1 MASRLEFTPDML
13 AQLQAIS
20 DQYVE
25 DTVLPKI
32 AAKAKRIVPYDSG
45 TLHDNIE
52 PVVNSDGMFVVA
64 NTEYAE
70 FVELGTSKMAAQ
82 PYLRPAMTT
91 ALGE

>member
-1 MASRLEFTPDML
+1 MSSRLEFTPDML

-25 DTVLPKI
+25 ETVLPKI
-32 AAKAKRIVPYDSG
+32 ADKAKRIVPVDSG
-45 TLHDNIE
+45 DLQDSIE
-52 PVVNSDGMFVVA
+52 PLVNSEGMFVVA
-64 NTEYAE
+64 NTDYAD
-70 FVELGTSKMAAQ
+70 FVERGTSKMAAQ

>member
-1 MASRLEFTPDML
+1 MSSRLEFTPDML

-25 DTVLPKI
+25 ETVLPKI
-32 AAKAKRIVPYDSG
+32 ADKAKRIVPIDSG
-45 TLHDNIE
+45 VLHDNIE

-64 NTEYAE
+64 NTEYAD
-70 FVELGTSKMAAQ
+70 FVERGTSKMAAQ
-82 PYLRPAMTT
+82 PFLRPAMTT

>member
-1 MASRLEFTPDML
+1 MSSRLEFTPEML

-32 AAKAKRIVPYDSG
+32 SQAAQRIAPFDSG
-45 TLHDNIE
+45 YLHDHIA
-52 PVVNSDGMFVVA
+52 PVVNADGMFVVA
-64 NTEYAE
+64 DTDYAA

-82 PYLRPAMTT
+82 PFLRPAMTS